1 MTQTL
6 SSLGKTLRFHQALD
20 FNMTDYLVGVENME
34 VVAGEDRDGW
44 WQRCLSVWETLAQE
58 LLVPR

>member
-1 MTQTL
+1 
-6 SSLGKTLRFHQALD
+6 
-20 FNMTDYLVGVENME
+20 MTDYLVGVENME

-44 WQRCLSVWETLAQE
+44 WQRCPSVWETLAQE